1 MNHVP
6 FSNTCQTLPHFT
18 VTQGLLVLFP
28 WFFNSS
34 EMLEVSLPS
43 SLPVSF
49 QGEIFNWLKD
59 SLL

>member
-1 MNHVP
+1 MNHVS

-18 VTQGLLVLFP
+18 VTQGLLVLFS

-43 SLPVSF
+43 SIQYLT
-49 QGEIFNWLKD
+49 G
-59 SLL
+59 